1 MSEKQLYE
9 LKNNSNYGLAI
20 IVKCLSTWIISEYII
35 IIKWLNYI
43 LYDLRK

>member
-9 LKNNSNYGLAI
+9 LKNNNTYGLAI
-20 IVKCLSTWIISEYII
+20 IVKCLSTWIISKYTI